1 MTGRAR
7 AGVHRLER
15 RFRPAWGHALVAVLA
30 AILTA
35 VLSGGAATAQTQ
47 APPPALTPTVQPKSK
62 TAPPPAKAARPA
74 AKKPQMPTQAQV
86 ESAPESSGETIQ
98 VDLSARTIP
107 IETDFAGARL
117 ILFGAVENSKQTA
130 PEAGLYDIVVV
141 IEGPGDKIAV
151 RRKARIAGL
160 GLWINT
166 RAITFQEVPSYYAII
181 STRPLEE
188 IAAGKNLEKI
198 QERHEIGFPHVYME
212 IAPGQGRNPA
222 ANELDAFK
230 EALVRLK
237 QREGLF
243 REDQYGIAFIGRSLF
258 RATIHLPA
266 NVQVG
271 TFRVRAFLFR
281 NGEFLSQVTAP
292 LHLERAGLER
302 VIHGLAIDHPLLYG
316 IGAVLMAIGSGLLAS
331 IVFRK
336 KAAH

>member
-1 MTGRAR
+1 M
-7 AGVHRLER
+7 
-15 RFRPAWGHALVAVLA
+15 
-30 AILTA
+30 
-35 VLSGGAATAQTQ
+35 
-47 APPPALTPTVQPKSK
+47 PTKPQIE
-62 TAPPPAKAARPA
+62 TAPD
-74 AKKPQMPTQAQV
+74 
-86 ESAPESSGETIQ
+86 SSGETIQ
-98 VDLSARTIP
+98 IDLSARTIP

-117 ILFGAVENSKQTA
+117 ILFGAVENNKQTA
-130 PEAGLYDIVVV
+130 PEAGTYDVVVV

-151 RRKARIAGL
+151 RRKSRIPGL
-160 GLWINT
+160 GLWMNT

-188 IAAGKNLEKI
+188 VAAGKNLQKI
-198 QERHEIGFPHVYME
+198 QDRHEIGFPHVYME

-281 NGEFLSQVTAP
+281 QGEFLSQVTAP

-302 VIHGLAIDHPLLYG
+302 FVHAFAIDYPLLYG
-316 IGAVLMAIGSGLLAS
+316 IAAVLMAIGAGLLAS
-331 IVFRK
+331 IIFRK

>member
-1 MTGRAR
+1 MRLGRSR
-7 AGVHRLER
+7 WAGLRLAGAL
-15 RFRPAWGHALVAVLA
+15 FGAWALTSASADGHAQMASLA
-30 AILTA
+30 KEKSALSSAPVILAQSLAPKTK
-35 VLSGGAATAQTQ
+35 GGA
-47 APPPALTPTVQPKSK
+47 PAAKS
-62 TAPPPAKAARPA
+62 ARPNP
-74 AKKPQMPTQAQV
+74 KKPQMPSKPEIQ
-86 ESAPESSGETIQ
+86 SAPESSGETLQI
-98 VDLSARTIP
+98 DLSARTIP
-107 IETDFAGARL
+107 IEADFAGARL
-117 ILFGAVENSKQTA
+117 ILFGAIENSKQTA
-130 PEAGLYDIVVV
+130 PEAGHYDVVVV
-141 IEGPGDKIAV
+141 IEGPADKISV
-151 RRKARIAGL
+151 RRKARAA

-166 RAITFQEVPSYYAII
+166 RSITLQDVPSYYAII

-188 IAAGKNLEKI
+188 VASGKSLEKF
-198 QERHEIGFPHVYME
+198 QDRHEIGFTNVYME

-222 ANELDAFK
+222 ANELDLFK

-292 LHLERAGLER
+292 LKLERAGFER
-302 VIHGLAIDHPLLYG
+302 FVHTMAIDQPFLYG
-316 IGAVLMAIGSGLLAS
+316 FCAVLMGMGAGLLAS
-331 IVFRK
+331 MVFLK

>member
-1 MTGRAR
+1 LNHLIGCCWT
-7 AGVHRLER
+7 V
-15 RFRPAWGHALVAVLA
+15 LVAVFLSTG
-30 AILTA
+30 AI
-35 VLSGGAATAQTQ
+35 AQSQ
-47 APPPALTPTVQPKSK
+47 PAPPAKAKTPPA
-62 TAPPPAKAARPA
+62 AKAARPA
-74 AKKPQMPTQAQV
+74 PKKPQMPTQPQI
-86 ESAPESSGETIQ
+86 ETAPDSSGETIQ

-141 IEGPGDKIAV
+141 IEGPSDKIAV
-151 RRKARIAGL
+151 RRKSKIAGL

-188 IAAGKNLEKI
+188 IASGKNLQKI
-198 QERHEIGFPHVYME
+198 QDRHEIGFPHVYME

-266 NVQVG
+266 NVPVG

-292 LHLERAGLER
+292 LNLERAGLER
-302 VIHGLAIDHPLLYG
+302 FIHSMAINHPTYYG
-316 IGAVLMAIGSGLLAS
+316 IAAVLIAIAAGLLAS
-331 IVFRK
+331 IIFRK